1 MRDLGSGQVTAGEW
15 LPPVLLLLHMVV
27 GFIAAVA
34 VSTDRRPSS
43 AIAWILLIVF
53 VPLVGLIVFFLV
65 GFGRLPL
72 RRRARQKEV
81 CDWMRA
87 RPEMTDRSVLP
98 TSPVWAAGAV
108 TLNSQL
114 GSLPMV
120 SGNSARLIAGYTES
134 FDAMIADID
143 AATDYVHV
151 EFYIL
156 VLDGATKPFFD
167 ALARACARGVTVRVL
182 SDHVSGFLAP
192 HRKETQQALAR
203 MGAQWHAM
211 LPLRPWRGQWQRP
224 DMRNHRK
231 LVVVDGQVAHTGSQ
245 NLIDASYHKPR
256 NVKRGLRWKE
266 LMVRLTGPIVAEID
280 AIFVTD
286 WYSETDE
293 VLPLDALARTADDS
307 RFRAPPTAVETRV
320 DAQAVPSG
328 PSFENDNNLKLFALM
343 IQNAR
348 RRISVTS
355 PYFVPEEATLLALV
369 TAASRGVQVELFVS
383 AIGDQVMV
391 YHAQRSYYEALLRAG
406 VKIYLYR
413 APVVLHAKHFSID
426 DDMAVIGTSNMDI
439 RSFSLNME
447 VSLLV
452 SGRDFVDEMRKVEDD
467 YRRNSDQLSL
477 QQWSS
482 RSTWEKTLDSLAR
495 LASSLQ

>member
-1 MRDLGSGQVTAGEW
+1 MSAGE
-15 LPPVLLLLHMVV
+15 LLSSVLLLMHVVV
-27 GFIAAVA
+27 GFIATVA
-34 VSTDRRPSS
+34 VSANRRPSS

-53 VPLVGLIVFFLV
+53 IPLVGLIVFFLV
-65 GFGRLPL
+65 GFGRLPV
-72 RRRARQKEV
+72 RRREKQREV
-81 CDWMRA
+81 SQRMLA
-87 RPEMTDRSVLP
+87 RPEMADRSVLP
-98 TSPVWAAGAV
+98 ASPSWAAGAV
-108 TLNSQL
+108 TLNSNL

-120 SGNSARLIAGYTES
+120 TGNSAQLIAGYTES

-143 AATDYVHV
+143 AASGYVHV

-156 VLDGATKPFFD
+156 VLDAATQPFFD

-192 HRKETQQALAR
+192 HRKQTRQALAR

-231 LVVVDGQVAHTGSQ
+231 LVVVDGQVAYTGSQ

-256 NVKRGLRWKE
+256 NVKRGLRWQE
-266 LMVRLTGPIVAEID
+266 LMVRLTGPVVAEID
-280 AIFVTD
+280 AVFVTD
-286 WYSETDE
+286 WFSETDE
-293 VLPLDALARTADDS
+293 MLPLDAAVRAADAAH
-307 RFRAPPTAVETRV
+307 RRATPTGVVTQM
-320 DAQAVPSG
+320 DAQVVPSG
-328 PSFENDNNLKLFALM
+328 PSFENDNNLKLFVLM

-348 RRISVTS
+348 HRISVTS

-369 TAASRGVQVELFVS
+369 TAASRGVHVELFVS
-383 AIGDQVMV
+383 AVGDQVMV

-406 VKIYLYR
+406 VKIHLYR
-413 APVVLHAKHFSID
+413 SPVVLHAKHFSID